1 VDDKR
6 GRAFVGSAADAAKD
20 RGWFF
25 GHFMDEPLL
34 QSGLVEVAL
43 QDVPN
48 VTPSPDQRHL
58 HRRTVEINL
67 VVRGA
72 VSLKINDV
80 QHDLRDGDFYVV
92 WPESI
97 VSDIATDGQATV
109 LVVRAPSIPEDKFA
123 VP

>member
-1 VDDKR
+1 LDDKR
-6 GRAFVGSAADAAKD
+6 GRAFAGSAADAAKD

-25 GHFMDEPLL
+25 GTFMDEPLL

-43 QDVPN
+43 QQVPN
-48 VTPSPDQRHL
+48 LTPSPDQRHL
-58 HRRTVEINL
+58 HRRTVELNL
-67 VVRGA
+67 VVHGT

-80 QHDLRDGDFYVV
+80 QYDLRDGDSYVD

-109 LVVRAPSIPEDKFA
+109 LAVRAPSIPEDKFT